1 MPLSQLLLNSHSP
14 VVLSALL
21 DAEHRPVDGTVLFAD
36 TAIIGDPQRS
46 EQRRRTRLRPV
57 DPGPQ
62 RTLLEESGDRNSGLV
77 SDLEVRKVL
86 DTVLTEG

>member
-1 MPLSQLLLNSHSP
+1 LLLNSHSP

-21 DAEHRPVDGTVLFAD
+21 DAERRPVDGTVLFAD
-36 TAIIGDPQRS
+36 TAIISDPQRG
-46 EQRRRTRLRPV
+46 EQRRRTRLRSV

-62 RTLLEESGDRNSGLV
+62 RILLEGDSDTAQGLV